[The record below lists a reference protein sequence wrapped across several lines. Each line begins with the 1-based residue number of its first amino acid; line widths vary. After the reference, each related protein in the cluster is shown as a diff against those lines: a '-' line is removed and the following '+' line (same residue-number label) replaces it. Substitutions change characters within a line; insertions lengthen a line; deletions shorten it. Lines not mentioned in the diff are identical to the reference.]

1 MTTVTRD
8 QSQTPARRLLRRRNI
23 VFAALGVVA
32 LILGFGSWVLS
43 ETLKVHNSAPSPQ
56 VNYRLQHR
64 QYIESRFGI
73 DSDQATQAWDLLLE
87 AFEQRMAVDMP
98 LWEEMKDLRFSMS
111 WDEAREIDFDY
122 DKIVSDEHAWSDLEF
137 ERRGI
142 QQLRETGVFDKLSE
156 FAAISP
162 GLSPTDTN
170 EPLMQLYG
178 SHGGE
183 IRGMTRARVAAARL
197 ALVEGRHDDL
207 LPAVRDCLAMG
218 HSVSLQPDTIN
229 CLVAMAVNSLALRE
243 LKHEVVEGDFD
254 DDTLRTLLALVRK
267 PHLASLTT
275 LVENERYFAYDT
287 LEWYFSEDGYLLLG
301 YHHNEDSLNMAFK
314 QRFNAPTKTQ
324 TRAWVDDW
332 IAKTHAEI
340 ALPDYQRWQSGYDP
354 DVFENELRN
363 TRFMFV
369 SWMHIKRKG
378 VFTKRAWYD
387 LTVLATE
394 IMIAIELFRNQH
406 GAAPMSLDELVPD
419 FLPQLPVDP
428 LHGGPIGYMPNIHV
442 WPEYV
447 LYTFGRDGQ
456 DDGGYVDPR
465 DPTHAR
471 DSAIPGVDYLLYEPR
486 PALRID
492 STPEDD
498 D

>member
-1 MTTVTRD
+1 MTTRD

-43 ETLKVHNSAPSPQ
+43 ETLKVHNAVPSPQ

-64 QYIESRFGI
+64 QYIESSLGI
-73 DSDQATQAWDLLLE
+73 DSAQATEAWGILLE
-87 AFEQRMAVDMP
+87 AFDQRMAVDEP

-142 QQLRETGVFDKLSE
+142 QQHRETGVFDKLSE
-156 FAAISP
+156 FAANSP
-162 GLSPTDTN
+162 GLSPTDADG
-170 EPLMQLYG
+170 PLLTHSG

-207 LPAVRDCLAMG
+207 VPAVRDCLAMG
-218 HSVSLQPDTIN
+218 YTLSLRPDVIEH
-229 CLVAMAVNSLALRE
+229 LVAMAVNALALRE

-254 DDTLRTLLALVRK
+254 DETLRTLLDLVRK

-275 LVENERYFAYDT
+275 LVENERYLAYDT
-287 LEWYFSEDGYLLLG
+287 LEWYFSEDGYLILG
-301 YHHNEDSLNMAFK
+301 YHTNEDSFDVAFK
-314 QRFNAPTKTQ
+314 QRFNAATKSQ

-332 IAKTHAEI
+332 ITKTHAEI
-340 ALPDYQRWQSGYDP
+340 ALPDYQRWRSGYDP
-354 DVFENELRN
+354 DVFEDQLRS

-369 SWMHIKRKG
+369 RWMHIQRKG

-394 IMIAIELFRNQH
+394 IMIAIELFRNQY
-406 GAAPMSLDELVPD
+406 GEAPNSLDALVPD
-419 FLPQLPVDP
+419 LLPQLPVDP
-428 LHGGPIGYMPNIHV
+428 LHGGPIGYTRDGDEPAG
-442 WPEYV
+442 YL

-456 DDGGYVDPR
+456 DDGGYVNPDDPWR
-465 DPTHAR
+465 AR
-471 DSAIPGVDYLLYEPR
+471 ESITPGVDLVLYEPR
-486 PALRID
+486 PELRIENA
-492 STPEDD
+492 SKDD
-498 D
+498 G